1 MDSVGKSEPI
11 PTNLRLLSILED
23 VARVG
28 TPVTPSD
35 VNERLKL
42 PKPTIHRLFNTLEA
56 EGYIQREPDG
66 RSYTVGRR
74 LRRLATNTLSSL
86 WVRTARTAVL
96 NRLAEDIGETCNIA
110 IPDRDNMTYLDRVE
124 TQWPLRIQLPVGT
137 KVPMYCTASGKMYLS
152 TLRGANLERYLSNV
166 KLEPKTN
173 ATLTSADELRDEL
186 KKTRA
191 RGYAQDAEEFMQGM
205 VALAV
210 PINDEQG
217 RLLSTLSFHAPTQRL
232 GLDQAV
238 KHLDTLREASK
249 ELSRL
254 LVEDV
259 ST

>member
-1 MDSVGKSEPI
+1 MELVSKSESI

-42 PKPTIHRLFNTLEA
+42 PKPTIHRLFTTLES
-56 EGYIQREPDG
+56 EGYLQREPDG

-74 LRRLATNTLSSL
+74 LRRMSTNTLSSL

-96 NRLAEDIGETCNIA
+96 GRLAEEIGETCNIA
-110 IPDRDNMTYLDRVE
+110 IPDRDCMTYLDRVE

-166 KLEPKTN
+166 SLDAKTPT
-173 ATLTSADELRDEL
+173 TLTTSDALRDEL
-186 KKTRA
+186 KRTKA

-232 GLDQAV
+232 NMEQAA
-238 KHLDTLREASK
+238 KHLDRLREASL

-254 LVEDV
+254 LVEEA
-259 ST
+259 

>member
-1 MDSVGKSEPI
+1 MESVSKSDSI

-42 PKPTIHRLFNTLEA
+42 PKPTIHRLFTTLES
-56 EGYIQREPDG
+56 EGYLQREPDG

-74 LRRLATNTLSSL
+74 LRRLSTNTLSSL

-96 NRLAEDIGETCNIA
+96 SSLAVDIGETCNIA
-110 IPDRDNMTYLDRVE
+110 IPDRDSMTYLDRVE
-124 TQWPLRIQLPVGT
+124 TEWPLRIQLPVGT

-152 TLRGANLERYLSNV
+152 TLRGANLERYLSHV
-166 KLEPKTN
+166 SLDAKTPT
-173 ATLTSADELRDEL
+173 TLTTADALRDEL
-186 KKTRA
+186 KRTKA

-232 GLDQAV
+232 DMAQAV
-238 KHLDTLREASK
+238 NHLDRLREASL

-254 LVEDV
+254 LVEEA
-259 ST
+259 